1 MNHEIHEGKQKKIIQ
16 MTEGVIWKQI
26 LLFFFPIL
34 IGAFFQQLYNTV
46 DAVIVGQYAG
56 KEALASVGGSAAV
69 ILNFIFSFFMGLSAG
84 ATVIIAQYYGAGHKE
99 KVDTTL
105 HTTYAFGLLGGILLG
120 LLGVICAEPFL
131 RLLDTQPSLMEGA
144 SIYMRIL
151 LGGLVF
157 TLIYNMGSGILRA
170 VGDSKRPL
178 YILIGCCFVNIIL
191 DYIFVKILRMGVM
204 GVAIATDISQLL
216 SAIAVTVILLGHA
229 EGMKLSFRKL
239 RIDFPTL
246 GRILRIGFPTA
257 IAGSMFS
264 VSNMIVQTSINRMG
278 VDEVAAWTAYGK
290 IDALWWMTNQAF
302 STSITT
308 FVGQNYGAGKMERI
322 KKGVREVLLMEMAAG
337 MILSALFIFFGKYL
351 LRMFTDDGTVI
362 NLGVQI
368 ARLLTPFYAVF
379 AISEILGS
387 TLRAKGKVMVATV
400 TNLIGVCLF
409 RILWVKFIFPT
420 GTLRQIVFCY
430 PISWTLISCFIVIYY
445 LWDGAKQSD
454 TKSKQ

>member
-1 MNHEIHEGKQKKIIQ
+1 
-16 MTEGVIWKQI
+16 
-26 LLFFFPIL
+26 
-34 IGAFFQQLYNTV
+34 
-46 DAVIVGQYAG
+46 
-56 KEALASVGGSAAV
+56 
-69 ILNFIFSFFMGLSAG
+69 
-84 ATVIIAQYYGAGHKE
+84 
-99 KVDTTL
+99 
-105 HTTYAFGLLGGILLG
+105 
-120 LLGVICAEPFL
+120 
-131 RLLDTQPSLMEGA
+131 
-144 SIYMRIL
+144 
-151 LGGLVF
+151 
-157 TLIYNMGSGILRA
+157 
-170 VGDSKRPL
+170 
-178 YILIGCCFVNIIL
+178 
-191 DYIFVKILRMGVM
+191 MGVM

-229 EGMKLSFRKL
+229 EGMQLSFRKL

-454 TKSKQ
+454 TNSKQ